1 MILYFSIKKIGSFDP
16 DIPYDNIASC
26 TNQCIA
32 FTFRGKFAVVKRC
45 RRKQSGKEYAAKF
58 LRKRRKGKDCR
69 SDVIHEISMLEMV
82 RKHPRLVDLVEVYE
96 TSHELILV
104 TE

>member
-1 MILYFSIKKIGSFDP
+1 MRTFSH
-16 DIPYDNIASC
+16 
-26 TNQCIA
+26 
-32 FTFRGKFAVVKRC
+32 FRGKFAVVKLC
-45 RRKQSGKEYAAKF
+45 KHKKNGNNYAAKF

-69 SDVIHEISMLEMV
+69 HEVLHEIAMLEVAML
-82 RKHPRLVDLVEVYE
+82 HPRLVDLVEVYE